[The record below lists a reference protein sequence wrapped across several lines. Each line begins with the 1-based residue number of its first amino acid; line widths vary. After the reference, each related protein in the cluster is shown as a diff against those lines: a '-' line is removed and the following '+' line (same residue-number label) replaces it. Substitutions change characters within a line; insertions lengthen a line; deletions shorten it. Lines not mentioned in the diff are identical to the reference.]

1 MNKKTFHLP
10 GTIGLVLGLTVPAML
25 GETIELKDRHGI
37 PLVALSDVK
46 MFRYS
51 DYFMGDGPEFQ
62 ATVKNLTPLDISV
75 PLDVTIQYKDGS
87 VQTLQN
93 FISVGSRKI
102 ALKPFMAPPFP
113 WTREN
118 FSSVKFAVSDSFLS
132 PEDERQAAEAIEKK
146 QAAERVK
153 KERESAARRQQ
164 IRAICT
170 HVYKST
176 SDKKV
181 SDLTVKED
189 QSVRSCQSLGLYPP
203 R

>member
-1 MNKKTFHLP
+1 MQDQGIMRKSGAVHL
-10 GTIGLVLGLTVPAML
+10 TKLQKEAM
-25 GETIELKDRHGI
+25 
-37 PLVALSDVK
+37 
-46 MFRYS
+46 
-51 DYFMGDGPEFQ
+51 
-62 ATVKNLTPLDISV
+62 
-75 PLDVTIQYKDGS
+75 
-87 VQTLQN
+87 
-93 FISVGSRKI
+93 
-102 ALKPFMAPPFP
+102 
-113 WTREN
+113 
-118 FSSVKFAVSDSFLS
+118 
-132 PEDERQAAEAIEKK
+132 EAKEKK